1 MIALPQK
8 LPNVIWQNSRL
19 VPLSEGWIVE
29 SIEHSARNA
38 GYLNWHLST
47 HVARAIVHYLET
59 DCEFQVLS
67 VEALQAM
74 IKKSLEGI
82 GFPDVAQNSDIVPP
96 RVSIYLPELAAH
108 ASYELLFYPMLAER
122 LDQAIEYQVRGV
134 RLEGLRDCTKI
145 LDSAQRWRRSCRTLS
160 DEIIS
165 FSRAHLS
172 RGNAKA
178 VELLIC

>member
-8 LPNVIWQNSRL
+8 LPNVIWHNTRL
-19 VPLSEGWIVE
+19 VPLSEGWITE

-38 GYLNWHLST
+38 GYLNWHLSNQ
-47 HVARAIVHYLET
+47 VAKAIVHYLET

-67 VEALQAM
+67 VEALQGM
-74 IKKSLEGI
+74 IKKSLEGV
-82 GFPDVAQNSDIVPP
+82 GFPDVAKKSDVVPP

-108 ASYELLFYPMLAER
+108 ASYELLFYPMLAKR

-145 LDSAQRWRRSCRTLS
+145 LDSALRWRKSCRNLS
-160 DEIIS
+160 DDIIN

-172 RGNAKA
+172 KVNANQ

>member
-8 LPNVIWQNSRL
+8 LPNVIWKNSRL
-19 VPLSEGWIVE
+19 VPLSEGWIIE
-29 SIEHSARNA
+29 SIQQSAQRA

-59 DCEFQVLS
+59 DCEIQTLS

-74 IKKSLEGI
+74 INKSLEGI
-82 GFPDVAQNSDIVPP
+82 GFPDVAQSSQIVPP
-96 RVSIYLPELAAH
+96 RVSIYLPEIATH
-108 ASYELLFYPMLAER
+108 AGLELLFYPMLAER
-122 LDQAIEYQVRGV
+122 LTQAIGYHVKGV

-145 LDSAQRWRRSCRTLS
+145 LDAARHWRKSCRMLS

-172 RGNAKA
+172 RSNAKT